1 MIYSLLA
8 DCLVLVHFAFVAFVL
23 VGGFLILWKPSL
35 RWVHLPAV
43 AWGVFI
49 EFSGWICPLTPWEQ
63 ALRLKAGQ
71 VGYTGGFVEHYL
83 IPVLYPVG
91 LTQEVQVVLGILV
104 VAVNVAIYTFV
115 GRRRSHGS
123 LRS

>member
-23 VGGFLILWKPSL
+23 VGGLLVLWKPFL
-35 RWVHLPAV
+35 RWLHLPAV
-43 AWGVFI
+43 AWAALI

-63 ALRLKAGQ
+63 ALRLKGGQ
-71 VGYTGGFVEHYL
+71 AGYTVGFVEHYL
-83 IPVLYPVG
+83 IPVLYPAG
-91 LTQEVQVVLGILV
+91 LTQGVQVVLGILV
-104 VAVNVAIYTFV
+104 VAVNVGIYTIV
-115 GRRRSHGS
+115 GRRRSHRS